1 MSDLVLGTAG
11 HVDHGKTTLVRALTG
26 VDLDRL
32 PEEKARGITIA
43 LGFVPLRLPGGRVAG
58 LVDVPGHE
66 RLVRTMVAGASGL
79 DAALLCVSAAEGAM
93 PQTREHLA
101 VLRILG
107 VPHLVVAQTMADLV
121 DAELL
126 ELAADE
132 MRELLADT
140 PWPDAPIVP
149 TSALTGQG
157 LPELLAALDALPT
170 SHRSAASP
178 FRLPVDRAFVR
189 RGFGTVATGTVW
201 GGTLRDGAEVQLL
214 PGGERARVRG
224 IQVHGQAVT
233 EAHAGSRAALNLT
246 GVEIDDVGRGL
257 WVVAPDSM
265 PSPVLVDAQYDHL
278 PDAAVLPGEPG
289 VVVLHG
295 TREVPARVVPFVA
308 EGLLPGERCLVQLHL
323 SEPLPCMPG
332 DRFVVRRASPSAT
345 LGGGVILDPWAPL
358 FRKKRA
364 GVAAAELERLA
375 AGEVVVYLERAGT
388 AGLSEG
394 ECLQRMG
401 KVMGERI
408 GDRRYAP
415 AVAEGFRQALQE
427 TLAERHTLEPL
438 AQAANRKAAHA
449 GALRALDD
457 RAFLNLLESEAA
469 AGRIVLEGGRAR
481 LPGWEVKLDAAQA
494 SWCASLLARA
504 EAAGFDGAEP
514 PEDFPNRDALLFL
527 LRDRGEVHLVAGRV
541 YAASVLARL
550 RQVVGAW
557 FNDHVQLD
565 PGSFKELTGQSRRT
579 AIPLLEW
586 LDANGVTRRM
596 GDVRVKGS

>member
-11 HVDHGKTTLVRALTG
+11 HVDHGKTTLVKALTG

-32 PEEKARGITIA
+32 PEERARGITIA

-101 VLRILG
+101 VLRLLG

-132 MRELLADT
+132 VRELLAES
-140 PWPDAPIVP
+140 PWPNAPIVA
-149 TSALTGQG
+149 TSAVTGGG

-170 SHRSAASP
+170 SRRDSARP

-201 GGTLRDGAEVQLL
+201 NGTLRDGAEVQLL

-224 IQVHGQAVT
+224 IQVHGVAVS

-257 WVVAPDSM
+257 WVVAPDSL
-265 PSPVLVDAQYDHL
+265 PSPVVIDASYQHL
-278 PDAAVLPGEPG
+278 PDAPLLPGEPG

-295 TREVPARVVPFVA
+295 TREVAGRVVPFEA
-308 EGLLPGERCLVQLHL
+308 EGLIPGEHCLVQLHL
-323 SEPLPCMPG
+323 SEPLPCLPG

-345 LGGGVILDPWAPL
+345 LGGGVVLDPWAPL
-358 FRKKRA
+358 FRRKRA
-364 GVAAAELERLA
+364 GIAAAEAARLA
-375 AGEVVVYLERAGT
+375 AGEVEVFLERAGP
-388 AGLSEG
+388 AGLTEA
-394 ECLQRMG
+394 ECMQRMG
-401 KVMGERI
+401 KVGGERI

-415 AVAEGFRQALQE
+415 GVAQGFRDALQE
-427 TLAERHTLEPL
+427 ALAERHAAEPL
-438 AQAANRKAAHA
+438 AQALNRKATHT
-449 GALRALDD
+449 GALRALDE
-457 RAFLNLLESEAA
+457 RAFIALIEAEAA
-469 AGRIVLEGGRAR
+469 AGRVVLEGGRAR
-481 LPGWEVKLDAAQA
+481 LPGWEVRLDAAKA
-494 SWCASLLARA
+494 AWCVSLLERA
-504 EAAGFDGAEP
+504 QSAGLDGADP
-514 PEDFPNRDALLFL
+514 PEEFPDRDALLFL

-541 YAASVLARL
+541 YATSVLVQL
-550 RQVVGAW
+550 REKVRAW
-557 FNDHVQLD
+557 FVDHLQLD
-565 PGSFKELTGQSRRT
+565 PGAFKELTGQSRRT

-586 LDANGVTRRM
+586 LDATGVTRRM
-596 GDVRVKGS
+596 GDVRVKAN

>member
-11 HVDHGKTTLVRALTG
+11 HVDHGKTSLVKALTG

-79 DAALLCVSAAEGAM
+79 DAALLCVSAVEGAM

-101 VLRILG
+101 VLRLLG

-132 MRELLADT
+132 VRELLADS
-140 PWPDAPIVP
+140 PWPDAPIVA
-149 TSALTGQG
+149 TSAVSGRG

-170 SHRSAASP
+170 SRRDAARP

-201 GGTLRDGAEVQLL
+201 NGTLRDGAEVQLL

-224 IQVHGQAVT
+224 IQVHGLAVS
-233 EAHAGSRAALNLT
+233 EAQAGSRAALNLT

-257 WVVAPDSM
+257 WVVAPDCM
-265 PSPVLVDAQYDHL
+265 PSSGVVDARYDHL
-278 PDAAVLPGEPG
+278 ADAPLLPGEPG

-295 TREVPARVVPFVA
+295 TREVPARVVPLEA
-308 EGLLPGERCLVQLHL
+308 EGLIPGERCLVQLHL
-323 SEPLPCMPG
+323 AEPLPCLPG

-358 FRKKRA
+358 FRRKRA
-364 GVAAAELERLA
+364 GVAAAEAARLA
-375 AGEVVVYLERAGT
+375 AGEVEVFLERAGP
-388 AGLSEG
+388 AGLTEAD
-394 ECLQRMG
+394 CMQRMG
-401 KVMGERI
+401 RVMGERI

-415 AVAEGFRQALQE
+415 GVAAGFRQALQD
-427 TLAERHTLEPL
+427 TLAERHAAEPL

-449 GALRALDD
+449 GALRALDE
-457 RAFLNLLESEAA
+457 RAFIALLEAEAA

-481 LPGWEVKLDAAQA
+481 LPGWEVKLDPAQFA
-494 SWCASLLARA
+494 WCKALLERA
-504 EAAGFDGAEP
+504 GAAGLDGADP
-514 PEDFPNRDALLFL
+514 PEEFPDRDALLFL

-541 YAASVLARL
+541 YATPVLVQL
-550 RQVVGAW
+550 REKVRAW
-557 FNDHVQLD
+557 FSEHLQLD
-565 PGSFKELTGQSRRT
+565 PGAFKELSGQSRRT

-586 LDANGVTRRM
+586 LDATGVTRRM
-596 GDVRVKGS
+596 GDVRVKAN